1 MTLAWIWFLS
11 VKFEPRV
18 IAFGVTYGRNG
29 GVMRESRSLS
39 PFAVALRQA
48 RLSRALSIDDVARTT
63 LLSDKQILGLE
74 NDDYSYFYN
83 GLFAARS
90 ADACAALL
98 GVDPMLEGAPPRVPV
113 EPPNLVASIDKT
125 GAPRSHKKRSE
136 RRNGLVFWVLLIF
149 ILLSAYGLS

>member
-1 MTLAWIWFLS
+1 
-11 VKFEPRV
+11 
-18 IAFGVTYGRNG
+18 
-29 GVMRESRSLS
+29 MRESRSLS
-39 PFAVALRQA
+39 PFAGALRQA

-98 GVDPMLEGAPPRVPV
+98 GVDVM
-113 EPPNLVASIDKT
+113 T
-125 GAPRSHKKRSE
+125 H
-136 RRNGLVFWVLLIF
+136 
-149 ILLSAYGLS
+149 

>member
-1 MTLAWIWFLS
+1 
-11 VKFEPRV
+11 
-18 IAFGVTYGRNG
+18 
-29 GVMRESRSLS
+29 MRESRSLS
-39 PFAVALRQA
+39 PFAVGLRQA

-136 RRNGLVFWVLLIF
+136 RRNGLVFWALLIF